1 MLRTSQFLEDVLSET
16 AIFRHSVEYIL
27 KISMHIFEGMSQAK
41 RLFLIESML
50 RTCHFCEDVSSEI
63 AILARLEG
71 APGGHIGARL
81 GLSGAF
87 LMPLKIITARC

>member
-1 MLRTSQFLEDVLSET
+1 
-16 AIFRHSVEYIL
+16 
-27 KISMHIFEGMSQAK
+27 MSQAK
-41 RLFLIESML
+41 RRFLKICQIRDFPFWEDVSSETLIFDKIDVANMP
-50 RTCHFCEDVSSEI
+50 FCEDVSSEI